1 MSGSALDSLK
11 LSTCK
16 TSDGQV
22 HQTAGCSLWNPEQ
35 EVRVGDKAVDDMCME
50 VEVQRPR
57 KGGMT
62 RAVSWQQDPG
72 ETHRGATGMWPER
85 TRILQDGSLS
95 IRCLEGSVI
104 RMKANECTPFPA
116 ELYNLPK

>member
-1 MSGSALDSLK
+1 MK
-11 LSTCK
+11 
-16 TSDGQV
+16 
-22 HQTAGCSLWNPEQ
+22 
-35 EVRVGDKAVDDMCME
+35 
-50 VEVQRPR
+50 
-57 KGGMT
+57 

-95 IRCLEGSVI
+95 IRCLEGNVI
-104 RMKANECTPFPA
+104 RMKVNECTPFPA